1 MNLLEENTAAI
12 KTLCEKHKVA
22 KLYAFGSVLTS
33 AFNDES
39 DVDFLVEFHIQDID
53 KYVTNFFTLKEE
65 LETLFNRE
73 VDLIEYRSISN
84 PYFKEEI
91 DETKSL
97 LYESEN

>member
-1 MNLLEENTAAI
+1 MNLLEAN
-12 KTLCEKHKVA
+12 KKSLHTLCEKHKVA

-33 AFNDES
+33 SFNEES

-65 LETLFNRE
+65 LETLLNRE

-97 LYESEN
+97 MYESKN

>member
-1 MNLLEENTAAI
+1 MNLLEENTLGI

-39 DVDFLVEFHIQDID
+39 DVDFLVEFHIKDID
-53 KYVTNFFTLKEE
+53 KYVTNFFSLKEE
-65 LETLFNRE
+65 LETLFNKE

-97 LYESEN
+97 LYESKN

>member
-1 MNLLEENTAAI
+1 MNLLEENTLGI

-53 KYVTNFFTLKEE
+53 KYVTNFFSLKEE

-97 LYESEN
+97 LYESKN